1 MHGRNA
7 STMDSINPDD
17 EFPISQQDLPLVE
30 PGDWVL
36 VKSIKRKHWHSPK
49 WEGPYQVILTTPTA
63 VKITERGTW
72 IHQSHCKKV
81 ISANPA
87 DGKGEQKSDNRVDS
101 DYFTTYR
108 CNGTDGISTP
118 YIFPTPT
125 VCVSAN

>member
-1 MHGRNA
+1 MTLADYMRKMLETQKQ
-7 STMDSINPDD
+7 STPDD
-17 EFPISQQDLPLVE
+17 KLPISQQEPLQVE

-87 DGKGEQKSDNRVDS
+87 DGKERGEKCWVFLLWPYTTNPPYFPFRICQLLEPKSNK
-101 DYFTTYR
+101 
-108 CNGTDGISTP
+108 
-118 YIFPTPT
+118 
-125 VCVSAN
+125 

>member
-1 MHGRNA
+1 MTLADYMRKMLETQKL
-7 STMDSINPDD
+7 STPDD
-17 EFPISQQDLPLVE
+17 KLPISQQEPLQVE

-49 WEGPYQVILTTPTA
+49 WEGPYQVILTTATA

-87 DGKGEQKSDNRVDS
+87 DGKEKCWVYLLWPYTTNPP
-101 DYFTTYR
+101 YF
-108 CNGTDGISTP
+108 P
-118 YIFPTPT
+118 F
-125 VCVSAN
+125 